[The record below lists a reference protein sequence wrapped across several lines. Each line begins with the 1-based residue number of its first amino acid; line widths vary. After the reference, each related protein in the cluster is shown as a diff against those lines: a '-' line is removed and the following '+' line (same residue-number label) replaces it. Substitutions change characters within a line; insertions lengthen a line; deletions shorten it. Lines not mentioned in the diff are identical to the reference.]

1 MRFDHSASS
10 LSLPEAFPVW
20 FSRPSSLSF
29 GLRAEETAAGDWFVL
44 AHLGFL
50 FLLLGCFGWAAWSIR
65 RRIRHP
71 QPHLKLLMELEEEA
85 AAQPAP
91 EAAEDSQPAPAWERP
106 ADWWKRG

>member
-1 MRFDHSASS
+1 MRFDSPASS
-10 LSLPEAFPVW
+10 LTLPKAFPVW
-20 FSRPSSLSF
+20 FSSPPSF
-29 GLRAEETAAGDWFVL
+29 GLRAEETAAGDFFVL

-71 QPHLKLLMELEEEA
+71 QPHLKLLMELEEGDA
-85 AAQPAP
+85 AVRGAG
-91 EAAEDSQPAPAWERP
+91 AEESPKTAPAWERP